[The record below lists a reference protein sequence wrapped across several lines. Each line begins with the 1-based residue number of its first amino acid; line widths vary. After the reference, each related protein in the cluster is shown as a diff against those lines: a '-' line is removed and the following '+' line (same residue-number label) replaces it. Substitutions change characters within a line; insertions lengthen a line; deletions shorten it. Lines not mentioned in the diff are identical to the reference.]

1 MATRRAAVGFPKRG
15 DVYVVRFDPTEGV
28 EISKTRPAVII
39 QNDIGNR
46 FSDLTIAAPIT
57 SKYDANLYPTEVLVK
72 VLRVASRPIPLSPN
86 QIAPSPRAADGALRF
101 TRPPCPLNE
110 ARPSA
115 GLAELDASGPMRMGR
130 RPDRPVNLGLT

>member
-1 MATRRAAVGFPKRG
+1 MATRRATVAFPKRG

-46 FSDLTIAAPIT
+46 FRDLTIATAIT

-72 VLRVASRPIPLSPN
+72 APEGGLKTDSVILLN
-86 QIAPSPRAADGALRF
+86 QIRAIDKSRLGRRLGTLHPSTMSLV
-101 TRPPCPLNE
+101 NE
-110 ARPSA
+110 AVAVSV
-115 GLAELDASGPMRMGR
+115 GLAEL
-130 RPDRPVNLGLT
+130 